1 MTLIRY
7 ARPDDAPQL
16 AWLAEKTFRDTFE
29 AVNTAE
35 NMALHCQSSYSEAIQ
50 AAEIANPKLTTLLVE
65 AAGNLI
71 AFAQLRWGPAPSCV
85 VATAP
90 GEIQRLY
97 VLQDWH
103 GRGLA
108 QTLMN
113 ACLAEM
119 KKQGRDVVWLG
130 VWEHN
135 PRAISFYKKFGFVEV
150 GEHIFP
156 LGDDPQRDIIMTRPV

>member
-1 MTLIRY
+1 MIQIRY

-29 AVNTAE
+29 AVNTPE
-35 NMALHCQSSYSEAIQ
+35 NMALHCQNSYSTAFQ
-50 AAEIANPKLTTLLVE
+50 AAEIANPHLTTLLCE
-65 AAGNLI
+65 AAGKLI
-71 AFAQLRWGPAPSCV
+71 AFAQLRWKKAPPCV
-85 VATAP
+85 EATAP

-97 VLQDWH
+97 LLQDWH
-103 GRGLA
+103 GQGLA

-113 ACLAEM
+113 SCLAEM
-119 KKQGRDVVWLG
+119 QKQGRDVVWLG
-130 VWEHN
+130 VWEQN

-156 LGDDPQRDIIMTRPV
+156 LGDDPQRDIIMARPV

>member
-1 MTLIRY
+1 MTFIRY
-7 ARPDDAPQL
+7 ARPDDASQL

-35 NMALHCQSSYSEAIQ
+35 NMALHCQSSYSEDIQ
-50 AAEIANPKLTTLLVE
+50 AAEIANPHLTTLLVE

-71 AFAQLRWGPAPSCV
+71 AFAQLRWGPAPNCV
-85 VATAP
+85 VATAA

-119 KKQGRDVVWLG
+119 EKQGRNVVWLG

-135 PRAISFYKKFGFVEV
+135 PRAISFYKKFGFAEV
-150 GEHIFP
+150 GEHVFP
-156 LGDDPQRDIIMTRPV
+156 LGDDQQRDIIMTRPV